1 MFAARKRIMNKLSSL
16 ISHHSSFER
25 KRSFTLIELLVVI
38 AIIAI
43 LAGMLL
49 PALSKARDRAKQIN
63 CVSQLKE
70 IGLTCQM
77 YASENTDLFPP
88 YRMADGTTYGK
99 RWPHF
104 VISDKKKLANCPS
117 HDYIMD
123 WSAAKTSYGINTW
136 MVPPNGVLKTA
147 SIKRASEKFLLAD
160 IINLNKLGV
169 DKYTGGWYSNAMATY
184 TEGLY
189 FPRHDWGLNMCYA
202 DACIPYQSPG
212 QDLYGVL
219 PILQLLHKPMD
230 VDAGLTAHKI

>member
-1 MFAARKRIMNKLSSL
+1 MRRIKMETRKKRIRN
-16 ISHHSSFER
+16 R
-25 KRSFTLIELLVVI
+25 NAFTLIELLVVI

-43 LAGMLL
+43 LAAMLL
-49 PALSKARDRAKQIN
+49 PALSKARDKAKQIN

-88 YRMADGTTYGK
+88 YRMDDGTTYGK

-104 VISDKKKLANCPS
+104 VISDKKELANCPS

-160 IINLNKLGV
+160 IINLTKLGV
-169 DKYTGGWYSNAMATY
+169 DKYTGGWYSNAMASY

-189 FPRHDWGLNMCYA
+189 FPRHDWGLNMCFA
-202 DACIPYQSPG
+202 DGHVSHIKVPVKTYTGFYEYSSYYKNQWMWM
-212 QDLYGVL
+212 QD
-219 PILQLLHKPMD
+219 
-230 VDAGLTAHKI
+230 